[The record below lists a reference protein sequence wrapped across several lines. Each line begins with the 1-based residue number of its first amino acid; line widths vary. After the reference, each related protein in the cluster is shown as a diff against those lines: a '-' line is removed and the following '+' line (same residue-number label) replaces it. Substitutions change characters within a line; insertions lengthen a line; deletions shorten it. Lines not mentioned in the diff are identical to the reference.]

1 MRTSSARIAAASK
14 LQASA
19 PLEEQSGDGVGER
32 RISTP
37 LAPVVPAL
45 TGQDRL
51 SKMLWGF
58 RHNRWRRW
66 PRGLPRRREAT
77 VWWNVF
83 VRGLQIPI
91 RGLLRGRQV
100 PVRGHQIFVRRRKVL
115 VRGLEIPIQG
125 VKILVLGRQV
135 LVQDRLAC
143 RGPEE
148 MLQSVGC
155 PGWTRARK
163 ISGLLGTQ
171 ASPLNLRS

>member
-1 MRTSSARIAAASK
+1 
-14 LQASA
+14 
-19 PLEEQSGDGVGER
+19 
-32 RISTP
+32 
-37 LAPVVPAL
+37 
-45 TGQDRL
+45 
-51 SKMLWGF
+51 MLWGF

-148 MLQSVGC
+148 MLQSAEC
-155 PGWTRARK
+155 PGLDTCEAIVWLTCHAGIAFTFALLTCGHRSNGKPTIHSLRASRV
-163 ISGLLGTQ
+163 Q
-171 ASPLNLRS
+171 